1 MEEVT
6 RESQRMKVP
15 SESENDESEDVLET
29 GRVNDTCTLTSRDDE
44 TKTTRSTDAG
54 ASSSLRFIL
63 QNLLELSLIAN
74 TV

>member
-6 RESQRMKVP
+6 KGMEVP
-15 SESENDESEDVLET
+15 SESENYESEEVLET
-29 GRVNDTCTLTSRDDE
+29 GGGNDTCTLTSRDDE
-44 TKTTRSTDAG
+44 TKTSRSTDAG

-63 QNLLELSLIAN
+63 QNLLELSPIAN